1 MAKSFSNRGTLPLG
15 LPGTVARG
23 AGSLAIVVAMVCT
36 PSAQQTPAQ
45 RAPASADATAR
56 LAQTESERA
65 AERIAALE
73 RESEMLASHEQT
85 LLTELRK
92 LEVDREIKAQQL
104 AQVQRDRAAVQTQI
118 EATAAR
124 ARGLQA
130 EAERQRP
137 DVDARLVQLYKM
149 GRAGYWRLLL
159 DVENLREM
167 ARAYR
172 TAAALG
178 RIDRDRIAE
187 HRRTLASLEA
197 ERATLQARA
206 SELQKLE
213 LKDRRARAA
222 VDEAV
227 EARNELVKSIDAR
240 RDLNAQLTG
249 ELQEAQRTLNA
260 SLAQLAAGNAA
271 AVPALPL
278 RPFQGALPWPADGVV
293 SARFGHQTDRFGGA
307 VVRSGIEMSLAEGV
321 AIHAVHGGTV
331 AYAAPF
337 SGYGNLVIVDHG
349 NRSYSLY
356 GFLDSMNVRKGDH
369 VDPSTT
375 VGLAGR
381 NLQGNPSLY
390 FELRVDGQAV
400 DPLQWLKRR

>member
-1 MAKSFSNRGTLPLG
+1 MENHCSSCRAEFSGPPRSPRKGEPGLKGRTYTSF
-15 LPGTVARG
+15 AII
-23 AGSLAIVVAMVCT
+23 LAIVGTAF
-36 PSAQQTPAQ
+36 AQQTPAE
-45 RAPASADATAR
+45 RAH
-56 LAQTESERA
+56 TESQRA
-65 AERIAALE
+65 AERIAALQ
-73 RESEMLASHEQT
+73 RESDQLASHERT
-85 LLTELRK
+85 LLSELRK
-92 LEVDREIKAQQL
+92 LEVDREIKTQQL
-104 AQVQRDRAAVQTQI
+104 AQVQGDRASVQKQI
-118 EATAAR
+118 ETAATR
-124 ARGLQA
+124 ARDLQA

-159 DVENLREM
+159 DVDNLREV

-187 HRRTLASLEA
+187 HRRTLAALQT
-197 ERATLQARA
+197 ERAALQARA
-206 SELQKLE
+206 SDLQKLE

-222 VDEAV
+222 VEEAV
-227 EARNELVKSIDAR
+227 AAHNALVKSIDAR

-260 SLAQLAAGNAA
+260 SLAQLASGNTASI
-271 AVPALPL
+271 PALPL

-293 SARFGHQTDRFGGA
+293 SARFGRQTDRLGGA
-307 VVRSGIEMSLAEGV
+307 VVRSGIELSLAEGER
-321 AIHAVHGGTV
+321 IHAVHDGTV

-349 NRSYSLY
+349 DRSYSLY
-356 GFLDSMNVRKGDH
+356 GYLESIEVRKGDR
-369 VDPSTT
+369 VEPSTT

-381 NLQGNPSLY
+381 DLQGNPSLY

>member
-1 MAKSFSNRGTLPLG
+1 MESRFSRDRGPRTRDRLAHRLRCG
-15 LPGTVARG
+15 CIVAV
-23 AGSLAIVVAMVCT
+23 LALVPV
-36 PSAQQTPAQ
+36 SAQQTPA
-45 RAPASADATAR
+45 PAAANADAR
-56 LAQTESERA
+56 QVQTESRRA

-73 RESEMLASHEQT
+73 RESETLASHEQT

-92 LEVDREIKAQQL
+92 LEVTREIKAQQL
-104 AQVQRDRAAVQTQI
+104 AQVQAERATVQTQI
-118 EATAAR
+118 QAATLR
-124 ARGLQA
+124 ARDLQA
-130 EAERQRP
+130 EADRQRP

-159 DVENLREM
+159 DVDNLREV

-187 HRRTLASLEA
+187 HRRTIASLQS
-197 ERATLQARA
+197 ERAALQARA
-206 SELQKLE
+206 ADLQKLE
-213 LKDRRARAA
+213 LKDRQARAA
-222 VDEAV
+222 LDQAMT
-227 EARNELVKSIDAR
+227 ARNALIKSIDAR

-249 ELQEAQRTLNA
+249 ELQQAQRTLSA
-260 SLAQLAAGNAA
+260 SLSQLAAGNAA
-271 AVPALPL
+271 SIPALPL

-293 SARFGHQTDRFGGA
+293 SARFGRQTDRLGGS
-307 VVRSGIEMSLAEGV
+307 VIRSGIEVSLPEGE
-321 AIHAVHGGTV
+321 AIHAVHDGTI

-337 SGYGNLVIVDHG
+337 TGYGNLVIIDHG

-356 GFLDSMNVRKGDH
+356 GFLQSIDVHKGEH
-369 VDPSTT
+369 VDPATT

-381 NLQGNPSLY
+381 DLEGNPSLY
-390 FELRVDGQAV
+390 FELRIDGQAV

>member
-1 MAKSFSNRGTLPLG
+1 MESRFSRDRG
-15 LPGTVARG
+15 PGTGGR
-23 AGSLAIVVAMVCT
+23 LAHRLRFGCVVAVLALV
-36 PSAQQTPAQ
+36 PVSAQQTPA
-45 RAPASADATAR
+45 PASANADAR
-56 LAQTESERA
+56 QVQTESRRA

-73 RESEMLASHEQT
+73 RESETLASHEQT

-92 LEVDREIKAQQL
+92 LEVTREIKAQQL
-104 AQVQRDRAAVQTQI
+104 AQVQTERATVQTQI
-118 EATAAR
+118 QAAALR
-124 ARGLQA
+124 ARDLQA
-130 EAERQRP
+130 EADRQRP

-159 DVENLREM
+159 DVDNLREV

-187 HRRTLASLEA
+187 HRRTIASLQS
-197 ERATLQARA
+197 ERAALQARA
-206 SELQKLE
+206 ADLQKLE
-213 LKDRRARAA
+213 VKDRQARAGLDQA
-222 VDEAV
+222 MT
-227 EARNELVKSIDAR
+227 ARNALIKSIDAR

-249 ELQEAQRTLNA
+249 ELQQAQRALSA
-260 SLAQLAAGNAA
+260 SLSQLAAGNAA
-271 AVPALPL
+271 SIPALPL

-293 SARFGHQTDRFGGA
+293 SARFGRQTDRLGGS
-307 VVRSGIEMSLAEGV
+307 VVRSGIEVSLPEGE
-321 AIHAVHGGTV
+321 AIHAVHDGTI

-337 SGYGNLVIVDHG
+337 TGYGNLVIIDHG

-356 GFLDSMNVRKGDH
+356 GFLQSIDVHKGEH
-369 VDPSTT
+369 VDPATT

-381 NLQGNPSLY
+381 DLEGNPSLY
-390 FELRVDGQAV
+390 FELRIDGQAV